1 MDKHVEAMKS
11 DLLVLKIVIYSAEQA
26 LELIPKESEEGLIL
40 CESVA
45 DLTRAVISGSRAY
58 DEIKNRLVSYLSDK
72 FETKFELNQKVKE
85 IEEDVDRLL
94 KQRINNK

>member
-11 DLLVLKIVIYSAEQA
+11 DLLVLKIVMYSADKA
-26 LELIPKESEEGLIL
+26 LELIPEESEEGLIL

-58 DEIKNRLVSYLSDK
+58 EETIHRLITYLSDK

-85 IEEDVDRLL
+85 IEEDVERLL